1 MITSQ
6 EQKFNLSY
14 SNTKGGKM
22 AHILIVD
29 DEVDML
35 TLLAKI
41 IPEKTNHNVTTTN
54 NPLEVPNLIKEGAF
68 DLLITDLKMPG
79 MDGIQ
84 LIFEVK
90 NIDKTIPIIVITAY
104 GSEESAEEAIR
115 RGAYDYITKP
125 FRKEQILIVISR
137 ALEWKAMKD
146 RLNIIDGKNS
156 DL

>member
-1 MITSQ
+1 
-6 EQKFNLSY
+6 
-14 SNTKGGKM
+14 M

-41 IPEKTNHNVTTTN
+41 ITEKTNHNVTTTN
-54 NPLEVPNLIKEGAF
+54 ISLEVPKLIKEGAF

-90 NIDKTIPIIVITAY
+90 KIDKTIPILVITAY
-104 GSEESAEEAIR
+104 GSEESAEEAIIG
-115 RGAYDYITKP
+115 GAYDYITKP
-125 FRKEQILIVISR
+125 FRKQQILIAISR
-137 ALEWKAMKD
+137 ALEWKDMKD
-146 RLNIIDGKNS
+146 RLNRQKE
-156 DL
+156 L